1 MQLAEN
7 LRTLR
12 TNARMNQ
19 QTIADMLNIERSTY
33 SYYETGRTNPT
44 YETLINI
51 AKIYNISVDDLLGLN
66 RSTPMVADGSH
77 GYEAGVS
84 LTLTAEEK
92 SFIMNLRKLDKESVE
107 KVAELIEKCLKSLD

>member
-7 LRTLR
+7 LKSLR
-12 TNARMNQ
+12 KNARMNQ

-51 AKIYNISVDDLLGLN
+51 SKIYNTTVDSLLGIERN
-66 RSTPMVADGSH
+66 PIVAEGSH
-77 GYEAGVS
+77 GYESGGS
-84 LTLTAEEK
+84 LTLTTEEK
-92 SFIMNLRKLDKESVE
+92 SFIMKLRKLDKGSVDE
-107 KVAELIEKCLKSLD
+107 INDHIEKCLERLD